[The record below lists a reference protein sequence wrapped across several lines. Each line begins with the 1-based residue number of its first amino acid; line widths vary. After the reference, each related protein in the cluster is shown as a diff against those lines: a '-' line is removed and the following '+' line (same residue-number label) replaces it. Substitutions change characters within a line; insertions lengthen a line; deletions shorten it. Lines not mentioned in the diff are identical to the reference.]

1 MHHLITFSMMMI
13 KIAQGLHLRTDLHLG
28 LFHLKIL
35 HAHCLREI
43 RLIPLKMAVIIGVN
57 MLIQS

>member
-1 MHHLITFSMMMI
+1 MMI

-28 LFHLKIL
+28 LFHPKIL
-35 HAHCLREI
+35 HAHCFREI